1 MIEMRFD
8 EPWQGGN
15 SPVSLLYEQPLA
27 IVDLQFDELQQASS
41 KRTSPISLY
50 FGFNGEELLFDEP
63 WQGGSSPIEL
73 LFDGSG
79 PVEPPVEPTPQVLGI
94 SVGINWSIGQF
105 IEQQIALNSHSNKV
119 GQRIVL
125 RSSGASHR
133 ENAHI
138 AWHAE
143 PTVQQRLSQAW
154 AVKKAVMRR
163 LSVRWPMPVAHRSN
177 TAPGWFTGATR
188 REQAALR
195 WRNNKALRCSP
206 MQRSTTGHPQ
216 QRKYQLSW
224 QGEATRTSHYI
235 KWGFP
240 GPKYICTNKW
250 ADMAPK
256 SPVTLEFD
264 EPLTEQQSIIELSF
278 DELPMVCHWDYGGG
292 FIPGNP
298 VLPPLDLKVP
308 IEPQIRRLYLM
319 QPTLTCHRLSDNR
332 ELVITEVSIT
342 YSRSQFVTSGSIKF
356 SSKGDAL
363 LAVDEVLRIGING
376 YEFYLLAEAP
386 SSSEAWASNSYTS
399 AARGRASQLAW
410 PWKREISYHNQ
421 AARSFAGCLGDIV
434 ANSGWSIELVQVPD
448 FVIPA
453 GVCSVSG
460 KTPLDAVAE
469 LAGLVGCMV
478 DPDEDNSTLRI
489 LPRWTYTPWSMAAAT
504 ADVNLHDAVIFNHSE
519 QTERGQQCNA
529 AWVRGEQQGV
539 SVEVRLNGTAGDEPT
554 DDISNMLIVD
564 TQAARL
570 AGTNAIADSGTKRR
584 VSINTTVMADLPPLR
599 PGQLIGIT
607 WRGEVYKALCDTV
620 TISASMSS
628 SGLTVRQ
635 NVGLI
640 RQGA

>member
-1 MIEMRFD
+1 MPIELRFD
-8 EPWQGGN
+8 ENWQSRV
-15 SPVSLLYEQPLA
+15 SP
-27 IVDLQFDELQQASS
+27 IELQYVTPFLGVTLLFDALLPP
-41 KRTSPISLY
+41 TVSPIKLR
-50 FGFNGEELLFDEP
+50 FGDFNGEELLFDEP
-63 WQGGSSPIEL
+63 WQVGLSPVEL

-79 PVEPPVEPTPQVLGI
+79 PVEPPAEPTPQVLGI
-94 SVGINWSIGQF
+94 NVGINWSIGQF

-119 GQRIVL
+119 GQRTVL

-154 AVKKAVMRR
+154 AVKTAVMRR
-163 LSVRWPMPVAHRSN
+163 VSVRWPMPVAHRSN

-188 REQAALR
+188 RGQTALR

-206 MQRSTTGHPQ
+206 MQRSTTGHLQ
-216 QRKYQLSW
+216 QRKYQISW

-460 KTPLDAVAE
+460 KTPLEAVAE

-478 DPDEDNSTLRI
+478 DPDEDNSKLRI
-489 LPRWTYTPWSMAAAT
+489 LPRWTYTPWSMAAAIP
-504 ADVNLHDAVIFNHSE
+504 DVLLHDAVIFNHSE

-620 TISASMSS
+620 TINASMSS

-640 RQGA
+640 KGA

>member
-1 MIEMRFD
+1 MLRFSKAWIDLQSPVSPRFD
-8 EPWQGGN
+8 RGGIAITFSQPWQNLTSPVEIRFGGGTPPDPGPDIPEPSLGADIAIRWIHNQQTEQQLQLPMVGPHTTAKLALSWQSPTTIADRLQVYWSQGRQHGIEVLANWQSKDALQHSTAVTWRLPVPLQMAAGIRWLNPAAWQAIWQLGWKALSSVYLPQPIAWAFGIECYGETEISYSHEDQRGAEPAIAWGPHRGVWICSDAYMPPEPGPITIRFSEPWQDN
-15 SPVSLLYEQPLA
+15 QSPVSLKFKPNPRHCY
-27 IVDLQFDELQQASS
+27 
-41 KRTSPISLY
+41 
-50 FGFNGEELLFDEP
+50 
-63 WQGGSSPIEL
+63 
-73 LFDGSG
+73 
-79 PVEPPVEPTPQVLGI
+79 
-94 SVGINWSIGQF
+94 
-105 IEQQIALNSHSNKV
+105 
-119 GQRIVL
+119 
-125 RSSGASHR
+125 
-133 ENAHI
+133 
-138 AWHAE
+138 
-143 PTVQQRLSQAW
+143 
-154 AVKKAVMRR
+154 
-163 LSVRWPMPVAHRSN
+163 
-177 TAPGWFTGATR
+177 
-188 REQAALR
+188 
-195 WRNNKALRCSP
+195 
-206 MQRSTTGHPQ
+206 
-216 QRKYQLSW
+216 
-224 QGEATRTSHYI
+224 
-235 KWGFP
+235 
-240 GPKYICTNKW
+240 
-250 ADMAPK
+250 
-256 SPVTLEFD
+256 
-264 EPLTEQQSIIELSF
+264 
-278 DELPMVCHWDYGGG
+278 WDDGGG
-292 FIPGNP
+292 LIDANP
-298 VLPPLDLKVP
+298 VQPPLDLKVP

-332 ELVITEVSIT
+332 ELVITECSIT
-342 YSRSQFVTSGSIKF
+342 DSRSQFVTSGSIKF
-356 SSKGDAL
+356 SSKVDAL

-421 AARSFAGCLGDIV
+421 AARSFAGCLSDIV

-478 DPDEDNSTLRI
+478 DPDEDNSKLRI
-489 LPRWTYTPWSMAAAT
+489 LPRWTYTPWSMAAAIP
-504 ADVNLHDAVIFNHSE
+504 DVLLHDAVIFNHSE
-519 QTERGQQCNA
+519 QTERGQQCNV

-599 PGQLIGIT
+599 PGQLIGVT

-635 NVGLI
+635 NAGLI

>member
-1 MIEMRFD
+1 MAVELRFDENWQSRVSPIELLYVTPFSGVTLHFDKLLTPTVSPIRLHFGDFDGEVLRFD
-8 EPWQGGN
+8 EPWQ
-15 SPVSLLYEQPLA
+15 VVE
-27 IVDLQFDELQQASS
+27 
-41 KRTSPISLY
+41 SPI
-50 FGFNGEELLFDEP
+50 NLF
-63 WQGGSSPIEL
+63 
-73 LFDGSG
+73 FDGSG

-94 SVGINWSIGQF
+94 SVGVSWSTIRAV
-105 IEQQIALNSHSNKV
+105 EQQIAVNSHSSKI
-119 GQRIVL
+119 GQRINVTTH
-125 RSSGASHR
+125 GASHR
-133 ENAHI
+133 DNAHI
-138 AWHAE
+138 GWHAE

-188 REQAALR
+188 REQTALR

-460 KTPLDAVAE
+460 KTPLEAVAE

-478 DPDEDNSTLRI
+478 DPDEDNSKLRI
-489 LPRWTYTPWSMAAAT
+489 LPRWTYTPWSMAAAIP
-504 ADVNLHDAVIFNHSE
+504 DVLLHDAVIFNHSE

-620 TISASMSS
+620 TINASMSS

-640 RQGA
+640 KGA

>member
-1 MIEMRFD
+1 MMQLIFD
-8 EPWQGGN
+8 TPW
-15 SPVSLLYEQPLA
+15 SDS
-27 IVDLQFDELQQASS
+27 
-41 KRTSPISLY
+41 TSPISL
-50 FGFNGEELLFDEP
+50 FFEGNEPVEPGLQLIFDTP
-63 WQGGSSPIEL
+63 WSDSTSPIS
-73 LFDGSG
+73 LFFEGNE

-94 SVGINWSIGQF
+94 SVGVGWSTILAV
-105 IEQQIALNSHSNKV
+105 EQQITLNSHSSKI
-119 GQRIVL
+119 GQCVNVTTHG
-125 RSSGASHR
+125 SSHR
-133 ENAHI
+133 DDTHI

-188 REQAALR
+188 REQTALR

-620 TISASMSS
+620 TINASMSS

-635 NVGLI
+635 NAGLI
-640 RQGA
+640 RQGT

>member
-1 MIEMRFD
+1 MNTTIGFSEAWLD
-8 EPWQGGN
+8 AV
-15 SPVSLLYEQPLA
+15 SPVSLLYEPTA
-27 IVDLQFDELQQASS
+27 
-41 KRTSPISLY
+41 TSVI
-50 FGFNGEELLFDEP
+50 LLFDEP
-63 WQGGSSPIEL
+63 WQGGSSPVEL
-73 LFDGSG
+73 FFDGSG

-94 SVGINWSIGQF
+94 NVGINWSIGQF
-105 IEQQIALNSHSNKV
+105 IEQQIAINSHSSKV
-119 GQRIVL
+119 GQRTTIS
-125 RSSGASHR
+125 SSGASHR

-143 PTVQQRLSQAW
+143 PTVQQSLIQAW
-154 AVKKAVMRR
+154 AVKTAVMRR
-163 LSVRWPMPVAHRSN
+163 VSVRWPMPMAHRSN

-188 REQAALR
+188 REQTALR
-195 WRNNKALRCSP
+195 WRNKKALRCSP

-250 ADMAPK
+250 ADMAPN
-256 SPVTLEFD
+256 SPVRLEFD
-264 EPLTEQQSIIELSF
+264 EPLTEQQSPIELSF

-376 YEFYLLAEAP
+376 YEFYLLAESP

-421 AARSFAGCLGDIV
+421 AARSFAGCLSDIV

-460 KTPLDAVAE
+460 KTPLEAVAE

-478 DPDEDNSTLRI
+478 DPDEDNSKLRI
-489 LPRWTYTPWSMAAAT
+489 LPRWTYTPWSMAAAIP
-504 ADVNLHDAVIFNHSE
+504 DVLLHDAVIFNHSE

-620 TISASMSS
+620 TINASMSS

>member
-1 MIEMRFD
+1 MAVELRFDENWQSRVSPIELLYVTPFPGVTLQFDKLLTPTVSPIRLRFGDFDGEVLRFD
-8 EPWQGGN
+8 EPWQ
-15 SPVSLLYEQPLA
+15 VVE
-27 IVDLQFDELQQASS
+27 
-41 KRTSPISLY
+41 SPI
-50 FGFNGEELLFDEP
+50 NLF
-63 WQGGSSPIEL
+63 
-73 LFDGSG
+73 FDGSG

-94 SVGINWSIGQF
+94 SVGVSWSTIRAV
-105 IEQQIALNSHSNKV
+105 EQQIAVNSHSSKI
-119 GQRIVL
+119 GQRINVTTH
-125 RSSGASHR
+125 GASHR
-133 ENAHI
+133 DNAHI
-138 AWHAE
+138 GWHAE

-163 LSVRWPMPVAHRSN
+163 VSVRWPMPVVHRSN
-177 TAPGWFTGATR
+177 TATGWFTGATR
-188 REQAALR
+188 RGQTALR
-195 WRNNKALRCSP
+195 WCNNKALRCSP

-460 KTPLDAVAE
+460 KTPLEAVAE

-478 DPDEDNSTLRI
+478 DPDEDNSKLRI
-489 LPRWTYTPWSMAAAT
+489 LPRWTYTPWSMAAAIP
-504 ADVNLHDAVIFNHSE
+504 DVLLHDAVIFNHSE

-607 WRGEVYKALCDTV
+607 WRGAVYKALCDTV
-620 TISASMSS
+620 TINASMSS

-640 RQGA
+640 KGA

>member
-1 MIEMRFD
+1 MTSLRFD
-8 EPWQGGN
+8 EPWPN
-15 SPVSLLYEQPLA
+15 AISPVSFVELSSR
-27 IVDLQFDELQQASS
+27 VSLQFDEPWPNA
-41 KRTSPISLY
+41 RSPIQLSFDDGTPPDPGPDIPEPSLGADIY
-50 FGFNGEELLFDEP
+50 ISWIHNQQTEQQLQLPMVGPHTTAQLALSWQSPTAIADRLQVYWSQGRLHGIEVLANWQSKDALQHSTAVTWRLPVPLQTAAGIRWLNPAAWQAIWQLGWKALSSVYLPQPITWDFGIECYGETEISYSHEDQRGAEPAIAWGPHRGVWICSNAYRPPEPGKISIHFSEP
-63 WQGGSSPIEL
+63 WQGGKGPISL
-73 LFDGSG
+73 HFDDN
-79 PVEPPVEPTPQVLGI
+79 PTY
-94 SVGINWSIGQF
+94 
-105 IEQQIALNSHSNKV
+105 
-119 GQRIVL
+119 
-125 RSSGASHR
+125 
-133 ENAHI
+133 
-138 AWHAE
+138 
-143 PTVQQRLSQAW
+143 
-154 AVKKAVMRR
+154 
-163 LSVRWPMPVAHRSN
+163 
-177 TAPGWFTGATR
+177 
-188 REQAALR
+188 
-195 WRNNKALRCSP
+195 C
-206 MQRSTTGHPQ
+206 
-216 QRKYQLSW
+216 Y
-224 QGEATRTSHYI
+224 
-235 KWGFP
+235 
-240 GPKYICTNKW
+240 
-250 ADMAPK
+250 
-256 SPVTLEFD
+256 
-264 EPLTEQQSIIELSF
+264 
-278 DELPMVCHWDYGGG
+278 WDDGGG
-292 FIPGNP
+292 LIDANP
-298 VLPPLDLKVP
+298 VQPPLDLKVP

-332 ELVITEVSIT
+332 ELVITECSIT
-342 YSRSQFVTSGSIKF
+342 DSRSQFVTSGSIKF
-356 SSKGDAL
+356 SSKVDAL

-421 AARSFAGCLGDIV
+421 AARSFAGCLSDIV

-478 DPDEDNSTLRI
+478 DPDEDNSKLRI
-489 LPRWTYTPWSMAAAT
+489 LPRWTYTPWSMAAAIP
-504 ADVNLHDAVIFNHSE
+504 DVLLHDAVIFNHSE
-519 QTERGQQCNA
+519 QTERGQQCNV

-570 AGTNAIADSGTKRR
+570 AGTNAIADSGTKSR

-620 TISASMSS
+620 TINANMSS

-635 NVGLI
+635 NAGLI

>member
-1 MIEMRFD
+1 MSIKLRFSEPWNAYSSPITVYFDRAPFDGVYLRFD
-8 EPWQGGN
+8 EQWNPQR
-15 SPVSLLYEQPLA
+15 SPLRLR
-27 IVDLQFDELQQASS
+27 FDEDIPPQPSV
-41 KRTSPISLY
+41 PEPSLGADIAIRW
-50 FGFNGEELLFDEP
+50 FHNH
-63 WQGGSSPIEL
+63 Q
-73 LFDGSG
+73 
-79 PVEPPVEPTPQVLGI
+79 T
-94 SVGINWSIGQF
+94 
-105 IEQQIALNSHSNKV
+105 EQQLPLPMV
-119 GQRIVL
+119 GP
-125 RSSGASHR
+125 H
-133 ENAHI
+133 
-138 AWHAE
+138 
-143 PTVQQRLSQAW
+143 T
-154 AVKKAVMRR
+154 
-163 LSVRWPMPVAHRSN
+163 
-177 TAPGWFTGATR
+177 TAQLA
-188 REQAALR
+188 
-195 WRNNKALRCSP
+195 
-206 MQRSTTGHPQ
+206 
-216 QRKYQLSW
+216 LSW
-224 QGEATRTSHYI
+224 QSPTAIADRLQVYWSQGRLHGIEVLTNWQSKDTLQHSTAVTWRLPVPLQTAAGIRWLNPAAWQAIWQLGWKALSSVYLPQPIAWEFGIECYGETEISYSHEDQRGTEPAI
-235 KWGFP
+235 AWGPHRGVWICSDAYRPPEP
-240 GPKYICTNKW
+240 GLITIRFSESWQPQHGKINIR
-250 ADMAPK
+250 
-256 SPVTLEFD
+256 FD
-264 EPLTEQQSIIELSF
+264 QNPRH
-278 DELPMVCHWDYGGG
+278 CYWDDGGG
-292 FIPGNP
+292 LIDANP
-298 VLPPLDLKVP
+298 VQPPLDLKVP

-342 YSRSQFVTSGSIKF
+342 DSRSQFVTSGSIKF
-356 SSKGDAL
+356 SSKVDAL

-421 AARSFAGCLGDIV
+421 AARSFAGCLSDIV
-434 ANSGWSIELVQVPD
+434 ANSGWSIELFQVPD

-478 DPDEDNSTLRI
+478 DPDEDNSKLRI
-489 LPRWTYTPWSMAAAT
+489 LPRWTYTPWSMAAAIP
-504 ADVNLHDAVIFNHSE
+504 DVLLHDAVIFNHSE
-519 QTERGQQCNA
+519 QTERGQQCNV

-620 TISASMSS
+620 TISANMSS

-635 NVGLI
+635 NAGLI